1 MTASVLAGTPEPIA
15 SSPEQRLTEQELEQA
30 RLFLQQTRNAVIGAT
45 KGLSEAQ
52 WTFKPAPDQWS
63 IAENLDHIVT
73 VQERVLGPILTKLAS
88 EPASLANRDYKAV
101 DAIVIHQFP
110 TRLAK
115 FQAPEFIRP
124 ADEIKPVDLLDR
136 LKTNYIRLMD
146 YLESTPGLRQHAGE
160 AAPLKAVSNGAYEV
174 MDGYQWVLAAAAHTE
189 RHTKQMLEVMALE
202 NFPVG

>member
-1 MTASVLAGTPEPIA
+1 MTSSVLAGTPEPA
-15 SSPEQRLTEQELEQA
+15 APAPEQKLTDQELEQA

-52 WTFKPAPDQWS
+52 WRFKPAPDQWS
-63 IAENLDHIVT
+63 IAENLDHIVI
-73 VQERVLGPILTKLAS
+73 VQERVLGPILAKLAS
-88 EPASLANRDYKAV
+88 EPAPFANRDYKTV
-101 DAIVIHQFP
+101 DAIVIYQFP

-124 ADEIKPVDLLDR
+124 ADEIKPVELLDR
-136 LKTNYIRLMD
+136 LKTNCIRLMD
-146 YLESTPGLRQHAGE
+146 YLETRPGLRQQAGE
-160 AAPLKAVSNGAYEV
+160 AAPLKALSNGAYEV

-189 RHTKQMLEVMALE
+189 RHAKQMLEVMADD

>member
-1 MTASVLAGTPEPIA
+1 MS
-15 SSPEQRLTEQELEQA
+15 
-30 RLFLQQTRNAVIGAT
+30 
-45 KGLSEAQ
+45 KAQ

-63 IAENLDHIVT
+63 IAENLDHIVI
-73 VQERVLGPILTKLAS
+73 VQERVLGPILTQLAS
-88 EPASLANRDYKAV
+88 APAPFANRDHKAV

-115 FQAPEFIRP
+115 FPAPEFVRP
-124 ADEIKPVDLLDR
+124 ADQIVPRELLDR

-174 MDGYQWVLAAAAHTE
+174 MDCYQWVLAAAAHTE
-189 RHTKQMLEVMALE
+189 RHAKQMLEVMADD

>member
-1 MTASVLAGTPEPIA
+1 MTASVLASTSE
-15 SSPEQRLTEQELEQA
+15 LTEQELEQA

-52 WTFKPAPDQWS
+52 WTFKPAPGRWS
-63 IAENLDHIVT
+63 IAENLDHMVI
-73 VQERVLGPILTKLAS
+73 VQERVLGPILSQLAS
-88 EPASLANRDYKAV
+88 KPAPWANRDYRAV

-110 TRLAK
+110 TRLVK
-115 FQAPEFIRP
+115 FPAPEFVR
-124 ADEIKPVDLLDR
+124 PVDQIVPQELLDR

-146 YLESTPGLRQHAGE
+146 YLESTPGLRQQAGE

-189 RHTKQMLEVMALE
+189 RHAKQMLEVMADD

>member
-1 MTASVLAGTPEPIA
+1 MTASVLASTSEPMA
-15 SSPEQRLTEQELEQA
+15 SSSEQWLTGQELEQA

-45 KGLSEAQ
+45 KGLSKAQ

-63 IAENLDHIVT
+63 IAENLDHIVI
-73 VQERVLGPILTKLAS
+73 VQERVLGPILTQLAS
-88 EPASLANRDYKAV
+88 APAPFANRDYKAV

-115 FQAPEFIRP
+115 FPAPEFARP
-124 ADEIKPVDLLDR
+124 ADQIVPRELLDR

-189 RHTKQMLEVMALE
+189 RHAKQMLEVMADD

>member
-1 MTASVLAGTPEPIA
+1 MNASVSA
-15 SSPEQRLTEQELEQA
+15 SQSELVSPSEEWLTEPELEQA

-45 KGLSEAQ
+45 KGLSEPQ
-52 WTFKPAPDQWS
+52 WRFKPAPDQWS
-63 IAENLDHIVT
+63 IAENLDHIVN
-73 VQERVLGPILTKLAS
+73 VQERVLGPILSQLESA
-88 EPASLANRDYKAV
+88 PMPYANRDYKAV

-115 FQAPEFIRP
+115 FPAPEFVRP
-124 ADEIKPVDLLDR
+124 IDQIVPMELLDR

-146 YLESTPGLRQHAGE
+146 YLESTPGLRQHTGE
-160 AAPLKAVSNGAYEV
+160 AAPLKAVSKGAYEV

-189 RHTKQMLEVMALE
+189 RHAKQMLEVRADD

>member
-1 MTASVLAGTPEPIA
+1 MNASVSA
-15 SSPEQRLTEQELEQA
+15 SPSELVSPSEEWLTEPELEQA

-45 KGLSEAQ
+45 KGLSEPQ
-52 WTFKPAPDQWS
+52 WRFKPAPDQWS
-63 IAENLDHIVT
+63 IAENLDHIVN
-73 VQERVLGPILTKLAS
+73 VQERVLGPILSQLESA
-88 EPASLANRDYKAV
+88 PMPYANRDYKAV

-115 FQAPEFIRP
+115 FPAPEFVRP
-124 ADEIKPVDLLDR
+124 IDQIVPMELLDR

-146 YLESTPGLRQHAGE
+146 YLESTPGLRQHTGE
-160 AAPLKAVSNGAYEV
+160 AAPLKAVSKGAYEV

-189 RHTKQMLEVMALE
+189 RHAKQMLEIRADD

>member
-1 MTASVLAGTPEPIA
+1 MTASVLASTSE
-15 SSPEQRLTEQELEQA
+15 LTEQELEQA

-52 WTFKPAPDQWS
+52 WTFKPAPGRWS
-63 IAENLDHIVT
+63 IAENLDHMVI
-73 VQERVLGPILTKLAS
+73 VQERVLGPILSQLAS
-88 EPASLANRDYKAV
+88 KPAPWANRDYRAV

-110 TRLAK
+110 TRLVK
-115 FQAPEFIRP
+115 FPAPEFVR
-124 ADEIKPVDLLDR
+124 PVDQIVPQELLDR

-146 YLESTPGLRQHAGE
+146 YLESTPGLRQQAGE

-174 MDGYQWVLAAAAHTE
+174 MDGYQGVLAAAAHTE
-189 RHTKQMLEVMALE
+189 RHAKQMLEVMADD

>member
-1 MTASVLAGTPEPIA
+1 MTASVLASTSEPMA
-15 SSPEQRLTEQELEQA
+15 SSSEQWLTEQELEQA

-45 KGLSEAQ
+45 KGLTTAQ
-52 WTFKPAPDQWS
+52 WTFKPAPDQWT

-73 VQERVLGPILTKLAS
+73 VQERVLGPILTQLAS
-88 EPASLANRDYKAV
+88 APAPFANRDYKAV

-115 FQAPEFIRP
+115 LSAPESVRP
-124 ADEIKPVDLLDR
+124 ADQIVPTQLLDR

-160 AAPLKAVSNGAYEV
+160 AAPLKVVSNGAYEV
-174 MDGYQWVLAAAAHTE
+174 MDAYQWVLAAAAHTE
-189 RHTKQMLEVMALE
+189 RHVKQMLEVMADD

>member
-1 MTASVLAGTPEPIA
+1 MTASVLAST
-15 SSPEQRLTEQELEQA
+15 SQLTEHELEQA
-30 RLFLQQTRNAVIGAT
+30 RLFLEQTRNAVIGAT

-52 WTFKPAPDQWS
+52 WTFKPAPEQWS
-63 IAENLDHIVT
+63 IAENLDHIVI
-73 VQERVLGPILTKLAS
+73 VQERVLGPILNQLVSA
-88 EPASLANRDYKAV
+88 PAPYANRDYKAV

-115 FQAPEFIRP
+115 FQAPEFVRP
-124 ADEIKPVDLLDR
+124 ADQIVPRDLLDR
-136 LKTNYIRLMD
+136 LKTNYIRLTY

-189 RHTKQMLEVMALE
+189 RHAKQMLEVMADD
-202 NFPVG
+202 NFPMG

>member
-1 MTASVLAGTPEPIA
+1 MTASVLASTSE
-15 SSPEQRLTEQELEQA
+15 LTEQELEQA

-52 WTFKPAPDQWS
+52 WTFKPAPGRWS
-63 IAENLDHIVT
+63 IAENLDHMVI
-73 VQERVLGPILTKLAS
+73 VQERVLGPILSQLAS
-88 EPASLANRDYKAV
+88 APASWANRDYRAV

-110 TRLAK
+110 TRLVK
-115 FQAPEFIRP
+115 FPAPEFVR
-124 ADEIKPVDLLDR
+124 PVDQIVPQELLDR

-146 YLESTPGLRQHAGE
+146 YLESTPGLRQQAGE
-160 AAPLKAVSNGAYEV
+160 AGPLKAVSNGAYEV

-189 RHTKQMLEVMALE
+189 RHAKQMLEVMADD